1 VVPRQAFSSAAGWV
15 RELKGGF
22 LDAVLLPMAGM
33 VGPSEPPEPPALAT
47 VAAVNPSLGDP
58 EVVAIAVSSSSL
70 PFLIAGHHLV
80 RPTSAAGSSGTV
92 PRVAVPLVAV
102 LLPPAR
108 NQLLLHA
115 DLIRQALLPLR
126 CCSNIDPT
134 IWIELLQRKRLL
146 LPAPLSL
153 LAHSPW
159 REAGFAALP
168 PADTLWEVL
177 WLLVAQERQE
187 ADWVAALVAGVRE
200 RVLVGLGG

>member
-1 VVPRQAFSSAAGWV
+1 
-15 RELKGGF
+15 
-22 LDAVLLPMAGM
+22 M
-33 VGPSEPPEPPALAT
+33 
-47 VAAVNPSLGDP
+47 
-58 EVVAIAVSSSSL
+58 
-70 PFLIAGHHLV
+70 
-80 RPTSAAGSSGTV
+80 

-108 NQLLLHA
+108 NQPLLHA

-153 LAHSPW
+153 LTHSPW

-168 PADTLWEVL
+168 PADPLWEVL

-187 ADWVAALVAGVRE
+187 ADWVAALVAGVSE
-200 RVLVGLGG
+200 RVLVGLGM